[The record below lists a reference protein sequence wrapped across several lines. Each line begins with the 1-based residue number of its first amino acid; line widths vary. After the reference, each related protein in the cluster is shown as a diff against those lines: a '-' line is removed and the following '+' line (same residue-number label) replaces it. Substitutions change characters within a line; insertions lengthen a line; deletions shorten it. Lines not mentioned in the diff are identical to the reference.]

1 MSPSDLS
8 RAITEESWD
17 QARKIVQ
24 MCPEKAGSWTKRD
37 GLFDGKT
44 AANVLPLHEALVGGA
59 PFEVIKDL
67 VFAYPK
73 ALTKK
78 ETSYDRLPLHISC
91 RKHADPS
98 VVQLLVNQYKDAALE
113 PDSLNRLPIHYA
125 LTNGA
130 EDCIIGILMK
140 AAPESA
146 RGCDYKG
153 WNPIF
158 VALNVQA
165 SSHVVREL
173 LEANPES
180 VLMRTQRGTSIRGVI
195 PKDSA
200 YHNEMIRL
208 VTEKKKEINQE
219 VHLPSLKRN
228 PLRASRMIMV

>member
-130 EDCIIGILMK
+130 EDCIIDILMK

-146 RGCDYKG
+146 R
-153 WNPIF
+153 
-158 VALNVQA
+158 ALNVQA
-165 SSHVVREL
+165 SAHVVRGL

-180 VLMRTQRGTSIRGVI
+180 GLMRTQRGTSIRGVI